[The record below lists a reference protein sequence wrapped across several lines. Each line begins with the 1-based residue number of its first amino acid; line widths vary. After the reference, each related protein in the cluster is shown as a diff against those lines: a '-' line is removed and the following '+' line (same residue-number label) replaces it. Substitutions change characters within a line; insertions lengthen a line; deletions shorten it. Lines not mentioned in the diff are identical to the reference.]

1 MKKTTFA
8 LLLTSSFALAGGE
21 LGELNIDQQMEQIDM
36 QQAEATITPTPLP
49 TLAPTPT
56 KEVVKPEI
64 APIVPAPKFYVGAS
78 VANSNIDTS
87 NNNTIIK
94 NSKPILTIGKIG
106 YNLYEDFSIE
116 GRAGTGIKKDEI
128 GFTSNDVSSIIGGFI
143 KPNFKLANNLNLFG
157 LFGYAQTKME
167 QGTLKSEMKGVSYGA
182 GLSYALDS
190 NFNFVADAV
199 RYGKEDAHQVDLF
212 SLGLEYLF

>member
-1 MKKTTFA
+1 MKKTTFT

-56 KEVVKPEI
+56 KEVLKAEV

-78 VANSNIDTS
+78 VANGNIDTS

-94 NSKPILTIGKIG
+94 NSKPILAIGKIG

-143 KPNFKLANNLNLFG
+143 KPNVELANNLNLFG

-190 NFNFVADAV
+190 NFNVVADAV
-199 RYGKEDAHQVDLF
+199 RYGKEDTDKVDLF